1 MRNIIK
7 IADAVLIMAAAMPM
21 RAQEWTKL
29 NDTTYVR
36 HFMQT
41 KGVVT
46 EYAHTLDMVT
56 WNTKLNNDMRGAALC
71 QAGAMGCGV
80 AAGVTGLLS
89 ALGNN
94 RATGLTVTSLVFLA
108 AGVGFGVASIVKLH
122 QNKVYITPDGVAIRI
137 SRTER
142 SYQNKPDNCG

>member
-1 MRNIIK
+1 MKDFIK
-7 IADAVLIMAAAMPM
+7 IAVAVLIMAAAVPM
-21 RAQEWTKL
+21 RAQEWEKV

-46 EYAHTLDMVT
+46 EYAHTLDMVE
-56 WNTKLNNDMRGAALC
+56 WNTKLNNDMRSAALC
-71 QAGAMGCGV
+71 RAGAIGCCA

-94 RATGLTVTSLVFLA
+94 GSPGLTVTSLVFLA
-108 AGVGFGVASIVKLH
+108 AGVGFEVASIVKLH
-122 QNKVYITPDGVAIRI
+122 QNKVYITPEGVAIRI

-142 SYQNKPDNCG
+142 SYRNKPDRGG

>member
-1 MRNIIK
+1 MRIIISI
-7 IADAVLIMAAAMPM
+7 IAAVLIMAAAVPM
-21 RAQEWTKL
+21 RAQEWVKL

-46 EYAHTLDMVT
+46 EYANTLDMVA
-56 WNTKLNNDMRGAALC
+56 WNTKLNNDMRSAALC
-71 QAGAMGCGV
+71 QAGAIGCG
-80 AAGVTGLLS
+80 AASAAMGIAYIAKSNHSKGLLV
-89 ALGNN
+89 AG
-94 RATGLTVTSLVFLA
+94 AAFL
-108 AGVGFGVASIVKLH
+108 VASVVLKVASVVKLH

-142 SYQNKPDNCG
+142 SYRNNPGKGG

>member
-1 MRNIIK
+1 MRNIIT
-7 IADAVLIMAAAMPM
+7 IAVAVLIMAAAMPM

-46 EYAHTLDMVT
+46 EYAHTLDMVA
-56 WNTKLNNDMRGAALC
+56 WNTKLNNDMRSAALC

-94 RATGLTVTSLVFLA
+94 RAPGLTVTSLVFLA
-108 AGVGFGVASIVKLH
+108 AGVGFEVASVVKLH
-122 QNKVYITPDGVAIRI
+122 QDKVCITPDGVAIRI

-142 SYQNKPDNCG
+142 SYRNKPDKGG

>member
-1 MRNIIK
+1 MKDFIK
-7 IADAVLIMAAAMPM
+7 IAVAVLIMAAAMPM
-21 RAQEWTKL
+21 RAQEWTKV

-46 EYAHTLDMVT
+46 DYANTLDMVT
-56 WNTKLNNDMRGAALC
+56 WNTKLNNDMRSAALC
-71 QAGAMGCGV
+71 QAASMGCGV

-94 RATGLTVTSLVFLA
+94 RAPGLTVTSLVFLA
-108 AGVGFGVASIVKLH
+108 ASVGLEVASVVKLH

-142 SYQNKPDNCG
+142 SYQNKPDNGG